1 MENKTATTTTESSH
15 SFLTTV
21 RKKQVPYTETHPF
34 YGDCRDVEDF
44 EKLNRVGEG
53 TYGVVYRVKDTESG
67 KVVALKKIRM
77 ERETD
82 GLPISSLREIS
93 LLKRMQ
99 HPNIV
104 NVSDVAVGS
113 KLEFI
118 FLVMEYCEQDLGTL
132 LDMISTPYTASEVK
146 CLMVQL
152 LRGLEYCHSHSIIHR
167 DLKMSNLLLT
177 STGLLKIADFGLAR
191 TLSLPG
197 KPMTPNVVTLWYRS
211 PELIYGDANYTTA
224 VDLWS
229 AGCIMGELLQH
240 RPLLPGT
247 TEQSQ
252 LNLIVKLLGTPN
264 DHIWPGFTQ
273 LPLGKA
279 LLLPKQDKN
288 TLKLVF
294 PRISDQTIHLMAGL
308 LTYNPRS
315 RLNVRQALQHPYF
328 KESPRAQD
336 PSMLPTY
343 PEIRNILSE
352 KEKTRRAHDEERKRR
367 MIHVTGGPDDDGNI
381 LTKYKRQRALG

>member
-1 MENKTATTTTESSH
+1 MTDNTANYDDSHTT
-15 SFLTTV
+15 LTTV
-21 RKKQVPYTETHPF
+21 RKKKVYCPDTAF

-53 TYGVVYRVKDTESG
+53 TYGVVYRVKDTKSG
-67 KVVALKKIRM
+67 SVVALKKIRM

-82 GLPISSLREIS
+82 GMPISSLREIS
-93 LLKRMQ
+93 ILKRMK

-104 NVSDVAVGS
+104 NVSDVAVGP
-113 KLEFI
+113 KLDSI

-132 LDMISTPYTASEVK
+132 LDMISTPYTLSEVK
-146 CLMVQL
+146 CLMTQL
-152 LRGLEYCHSHSIIHR
+152 LKGLEYCHSHSIIHR

-211 PELIYGDANYTTA
+211 PELLYGDANYTTA

-240 RPLLPGT
+240 RPLLPGN

-279 LLLPKQDKN
+279 LMLPKQDKN

-294 PRISDQTIHLMAGL
+294 PRISDQSISLLAGL

-315 RLNVRQALQHPYF
+315 RLTVRQALQHPYF
-328 KESPRAQD
+328 REPPRAQD
-336 PSMLPTY
+336 PAMLPTY
-343 PEIRNILSE
+343 PEIRNLMSE
-352 KEKTRRAHDEERKRR
+352 KEK
-367 MIHVTGGPDDDGNI
+367 
-381 LTKYKRQRALG
+381 